1 MIGERLKL
9 ARAKEGLSL
18 RGLAAKMNHLVTAQA
33 IGRYERDECMPSSP
47 VFYSLVEALDIS
59 SSFLSSIE
67 RFSVRS
73 IQYRKNIWRK
83 KKDAAKVE
91 ALIAD
96 SMERYWIVESFL
108 GINSQAWDTWS
119 DFRRSIAHLSEVESS
134 ADDLRTLW
142 RLGGE
147 SITHLDEVLESKG
160 IKILRI
166 EMPKFDSLGARV
178 FRDESNWVPVFLL
191 KDHEPGE
198 RQRLALARELGHL
211 LLDPVGKLN
220 PVRMADRFARTFLL
234 PREAVQQYA
243 GKKRNDIGWDELF
256 DLKRIF
262 GVPIATLISRCED
275 IGIFGRPLSKRLLNE
290 CEQHGLK
297 DGSSP
302 EPECLPSM
310 QVSRFER
317 MCSRAYAEGRCS
329 ASRSGELLN
338 IPVLELMRRM
348 DAPPLETCSS

>member
-33 IGRYERDECMPSSP
+33 IGRYERDECTPSSP

-67 RFSVRS
+67 RFSVHN

-96 SMERYWIVESFL
+96 SMERYWIVESLL
-108 GINSQAWDTWS
+108 GINSQAWDKWS
-119 DFRRSIAHLSEVESS
+119 DFQRSIAHLSEVESS
-134 ADDLRTLW
+134 AEDLRNLW
-142 RLGGE
+142 GLGKE
-147 SITHLDEVLESKG
+147 SNVHLDEVLESKG

-220 PVRMADRFARTFLL
+220 PVRMADRFARAFLL

-243 GKKRNDIGWDELF
+243 GKKRNDIGWNELF
-256 DLKRIF
+256 ALKRIF
-262 GVPIATLISRCED
+262 EVPVSTLITRCEEL
-275 IGIFGRPLSKRLLNE
+275 GIFRKTLSKGLFNE
-290 CEQHGLK
+290 YEKNGWENEHF
-297 DGSSP
+297 S
-302 EPECLPSM
+302 EPGCLPSM
-310 QVSRFER
+310 QNSRFER
-317 MCSRAYAEGRCS
+317 LCSQAYAEEACS
-329 ASRSGELLN
+329 ASRAGELLN
-338 IPVLELMRRM
+338 IPSRELLRRM
-348 DAPPLETCSS
+348 YKPTQEMWP